1 MNNPNGF
8 YCFDKKEFSESFFNG
23 MLQMLSSERN
33 KREKEWER
41 ESLYVER
48 YIDLCIL
55 EGAQR
60 KIINK
65 KSKVKCF
72 LQGKIYRNVLW
83 N

>member
-1 MNNPNGF
+1 MVFIASIRKNFLNHF
-8 YCFDKKEFSESFFNG
+8 SMECFKCFLQREIKEKKN
-23 MLQMLSSERN
+23 
-33 KREKEWER
+33 ER

-48 YIDLCIL
+48 YIYLCIL

-65 KSKVKCF
+65 KAKVKCF
-72 LQGKIYRNVLW
+72 LQGNLYRNVLL

>member
-41 ESLYVER
+41 ERER
-48 YIDLCIL
+48 VCMWKDIFTFVY
-55 EGAQR
+55 
-60 KIINK
+60 
-65 KSKVKCF
+65 SKEHKER
-72 LQGKIYRNVLW
+72 L
-83 N
+83 